1 MRSQEQESLNLE
13 LQILRY
19 EFLKVL
25 SIYYKI
31 NC

>member
-1 MRSQEQESLNLE
+1 MRSQELESLNLE

-19 EFLKVL
+19 EFLMVL
-25 SIYYKI
+25 SIDYKI